1 MVPKTMRLY
10 SFPLSGHSHRVR
22 LFLSLIGLQAEV
34 VDVDLKRRQHKSED
48 FLTLNSLGQVPVL
61 IDGDLIVADSNAIL
75 VYLAKAHN
83 RTDWLPEGPAE
94 AAAVQRWLSIAA
106 GPIAAG
112 PAAARQITLF
122 GAALDPDA
130 TVAKAHAVLAVIEQE
145 LSAGPFL
152 VGRHPTIADVA
163 IYSYVALAP
172 EGNVSL
178 AEYVNLRR
186 WLNRIEDLPGF
197 VAPHRTPVGLAAHG

>member
-1 MVPKTMRLY
+1 M
-10 SFPLSGHSHRVR
+10 
-22 LFLSLIGLQAEV
+22 
-34 VDVDLKRRQHKSED
+34 
-48 FLTLNSLGQVPVL
+48 LNSLGQVPVL
-61 IDGDLIVADSNAIL
+61 IDGDLVLADSNAIL
-75 VYLAKAHN
+75 VYLAKAN
-83 RTDWLPEGPAE
+83 DRTDWLPEGPAA

-106 GPIAAG
+106 GPLAAG

-130 TVAKAHAVLAVIEQE
+130 TAARAHEILWVIEQE

-152 VGRHPTIADVA
+152 VGGRPTIADVA

-172 EGNVSL
+172 EGNLSL

-186 WLNRIEDLPGF
+186 WLRRIEHLPGF
-197 VAPHRTPVGLAAHG
+197 VAPPRAPVGLTAH

>member
-1 MVPKTMRLY
+1 MRLY
-10 SFPLSGHSHRVR
+10 SFPLSGHCHRVR

-48 FLTLNSLGQVPVL
+48 FLILNPLGQVPVL
-61 IDGDLIVADSNAIL
+61 IDGDLILADSNAIL
-75 VYLAKAHN
+75 VYLAKAHS
-83 RTDWLPEGPAE
+83 RTDWLPEGPVE

-122 GAALDPDA
+122 GAPLDPDA
-130 TVAKAHAVLAVIEQE
+130 TIAKAHAILRVIEQE
-145 LSAGPFL
+145 LSAGQFL
-152 VGRHPTIADVA
+152 AGEHPTIADVA

-178 AEYVNLRR
+178 GEYVNLRR
-186 WLNRIEDLPGF
+186 WLTRIEDLPGF
-197 VAPHRTPVGLAAHG
+197 IAPQTTPAGLAAHS